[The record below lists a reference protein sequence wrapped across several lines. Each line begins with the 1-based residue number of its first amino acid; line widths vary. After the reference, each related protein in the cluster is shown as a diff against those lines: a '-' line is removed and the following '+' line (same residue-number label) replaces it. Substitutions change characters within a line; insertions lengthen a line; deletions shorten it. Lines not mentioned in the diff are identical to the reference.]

1 MDKNSRK
8 REDKDTGISK
18 LEPHCKNLILNVMPH
33 LHSIKLQTHPKK
45 FSWPSRPKEANSK
58 LNNYFLSMSKSWTEP
73 STQTKIVSIL
83 WNCDLFLDG
92 VTIIFYPKKNI
103 KFFWTKK
110 RTEFGTGWERALI
123 FKKLLKQNKYLPT
136 TVMDMRQKF
145 AAAISLCLGPK
156 SHWVSFFKDWTDPLL

>member
-58 LNNYFLSMSKSWTEP
+58 LNNYVLSMSKS
-73 STQTKIVSIL
+73 
-83 WNCDLFLDG
+83 
-92 VTIIFYPKKNI
+92 
-103 KFFWTKK
+103 
-110 RTEFGTGWERALI
+110 
-123 FKKLLKQNKYLPT
+123 
-136 TVMDMRQKF
+136 
-145 AAAISLCLGPK
+145 
-156 SHWVSFFKDWTDPLL
+156 